1 MEPLVSVIVP
11 AYNAELFLHKCLD
24 SILSQLLKDIEI
36 IVISDGSTDATNSI
50 ISDYAKKDSR
60 VKGFKHI
67 NQGLGATRNA
77 GLKLAKGKYVCFVDA
92 DDWIAKDFL
101 LKLYQQAYLTEA
113 DIAMGNVVRA
123 IPEGTDFTYRDF
135 VKVEHQIVTDDA
147 LEKYRLTDVPRRNYV
162 VNKLYNR
169 QALIDNN
176 LWFETGV
183 AFEDIEWSTK
193 VIYLLDK
200 LVTVKNANYYYR
212 YNTISLMIGDSEK
225 GYEDY
230 HRAQQKALKFRQS
243 IDLPIENIQHY
254 EWTTKT
260 RYRLFGITILLIE
273 TYMNDKLYYL
283 LGKWLIAVKKRR
295 LNDKI

>member
-1 MEPLVSVIVP
+1 MTPKVSVIVP
-11 AYNAELFLHKCLD
+11 AYNAEPFLAKCLD
-24 SILSQLLKDIEI
+24 SIINQQFIDTEV
-36 IVISDGSTDATNSI
+36 IVINDGSTDSTNDI
-50 ISDYAKKDSR
+50 ILDYMKKDSR
-60 VKGFKHI
+60 VKGFKQP
-67 NQGLGATRNA
+67 NKGLGATRNI
-77 GLKLAKGKYVCFVDA
+77 GIKLAKGKYVYFIDA

-101 LKLYQQAYLTEA
+101 LKLYQKANINDA
-113 DIAMGNVVRA
+113 DIAMGNIVRA
-123 IPEGTDFTYRDF
+123 LPDGDGFIYVDF
-135 VKVEHQIVTDDA
+135 VKVDKQVVSIDA
-147 LEKYRLTDVPRRNYV
+147 LEKYRLTDIPRRNYV

-169 QALIDNN
+169 QALIDND
-176 LWFETGV
+176 LWFEEGV
-183 AFEDIEWSTK
+183 AFEDILWSTK
-193 VIYLLDK
+193 VTYLLDK
-200 LVTVKNANYYYR
+200 LVTVRGANYYYR

-260 RYRLFGITILLIE
+260 RYKLFGKTVLLIE

-295 LNDKI
+295 TNDKI